1 MGIKGLAQLL
11 ESNASACISQHEMS
25 ALFGRKV
32 AIDASMSIYQFMIA
46 VRTAAASGGPG
57 GAAAPAAMLTNEDGE
72 VTSHL
77 QGIFYRTIRM
87 MENGVKPC
95 YVFDGKPPKMK
106 SEELAKRSE
115 RRQDAEEK
123 LQTATEEGRFVFRFC
138 FCFVGVVLNVFIV

>member
-46 VRTAAASGGPG
+46 VRTAAASGSGA
-57 GAAAPAAMLTNEDGE
+57 AAAPAGMLTNEDGQ

-106 SEELAKRSE
+106 SEELAKRAE
-115 RRQDAEEK
+115 RRLDAEEK
-123 LQTATEEGRFVFRFC
+123 LQTATEEGKDAK
-138 FCFVGVVLNVFIV
+138 LI